1 MKISPQ
7 WVREFVDLSVDD
19 QRLAED
25 LTAAGIAVEGIS
37 GSGADTVFEMEIG
50 TNRPDA
56 MNHYGIAREAAA
68 IYDLRLKELSAV
80 SSQLS
85 ANPSKASVK
94 ASDMALK
101 RRSSTGRGGAKKK
114 ASAAKAASSAASH
127 GAAGSRALSR
137 QTSGAEALSSSAS
150 YGTTRVVP
158 FPITVEEPELCPR
171 FSARVIRGT
180 RIKASPEKIAHRLRL
195 LDQRPISNAV
205 DATNYVLWEM
215 GKPTH
220 VFDMGLLEGGRLII
234 RRAKD
239 GEKLKTL
246 DGVERTLSSE
256 DLVVAD
262 AKKPVGLAG
271 VMGGFDTMITDR
283 TKNILIESAWWDPVT
298 VRKTSRRHGI
308 HTDAS
313 HRFERGADF
322 ESTVLSCDL
331 VAKLILESGGGELV
345 GGAIDVVSRQMDQ
358 APIVLRL
365 SEVHRILGG
374 NLSAGEI
381 FRILKKLGFGVI
393 PEGQADAKFRVQIPS
408 WRLDVEREIDL
419 LEEIARVHG
428 YDKFENTLPAYSG
441 AVVDLPN
448 AAMDVAFRERALA
461 LGYNE
466 AVSLTFI
473 SHAAAETFG
482 FLTEAS
488 AAIAVDHLSAST
500 ARLGAAPFQSAS
512 GRVLDAATLPI
523 RNEPGLDAASLASGT
538 GRVLELENPL
548 SEEASVM
555 RTSLA
560 PGMLDMLAWN
570 LNRDAEEVRLFEMGR
585 VYEMRSGERV
595 EPQRAC
601 LGATMASVVGS
612 LPAAGRLDI
621 SGPLNSPFKPK
632 EGLNGA
638 PLQVEAFRGF
648 KGDVENLLAAF
659 SYRELSFDRKTAGH
673 FHRWRSARALM
684 DGAVVAQFGQIA
696 EEVKAERKLRQ
707 DIFLAE
713 FDLDELHARGLRAV
727 RFAALGKYPAVE
739 RDFSF
744 VFSDEVEFEAMRR
757 AVMALGIRELREFRP
772 VEIFRG
778 GSIGASKYSILLR
791 AKLQSDE
798 GTLRDE
804 QIAQWAEK
812 MVGALKGI
820 GGVQRA

>member
-7 WVREFVDLSVDD
+7 WVREFVDPSVDD
-19 QRLAED
+19 RRLAED
-25 LTAAGIAVEGIS
+25 LTAVGIAVEGIS

-68 IYDLRLKELSAV
+68 IYDLALKELSAI
-80 SSQLS
+80 SSQLL
-85 ANPSKASVK
+85 AKPSGAKASSSLGESN
-94 ASDMALK
+94 AALK
-101 RRSSTGRGGAKKK
+101 RRSSTGRGRVGKKT
-114 ASAAKAASSAASH
+114 SAAKAAYSSASH
-127 GAAGSRALSR
+127 GVAGSRALSK
-137 QTSGAEALSSSAS
+137 QSSRRAS
-150 YGTTRVVP
+150 QDAA
-158 FPITVEEPELCPR
+158 FPITVEEPGLCPR

-180 RIKASPEKIAHRLRL
+180 TIKASPEKIAHRLQL

-220 VFDMGLLEGGRLII
+220 VFDMDLLEGGRLII
-234 RRAKD
+234 RKAKD

-262 AKKPVGLAG
+262 GKKPVGLAG
-271 VMGGFDTMITDR
+271 VMGGFDTMITDQTR
-283 TKNILIESAWWDPVT
+283 NVLIESAWWDPVT

-331 VAKLILESGGGELV
+331 VAALILESGGGELV

-365 SEVHRILGG
+365 SEVQRILGG
-374 NLSAGEI
+374 TLTTREI

-408 WRLDVEREIDL
+408 WRLDVEREIDVI
-419 LEEIARVHG
+419 EEIARLHG

-441 AVVDLPN
+441 AVVELPN
-448 AAMDVAFRERALA
+448 AAMDAALRERALA

-473 SHAAAETFG
+473 SHAAAENF
-482 FLTEAS
+482 S
-488 AAIAVDHLSAST
+488 S
-500 ARLGAAPFQSAS
+500 GAA
-512 GRVLDAATLPI
+512 
-523 RNEPGLDAASLASGT
+523 
-538 GRVLELENPL
+538 VLELENPL

-570 LNRDAEEVRLFEMGR
+570 LNRDADDVRLFEMGR
-585 VYEMRSGERV
+585 VYEMRGGERI
-595 EPQRAC
+595 EPARLC
-601 LGATMASVVGS
+601 LGATLAAIRQSLLVGA
-612 LPAAGRLDI
+612 LLEEEPGAA
-621 SGPLNSPFKPK
+621 
-632 EGLNGA
+632 EY
-638 PLQVEAFRGF
+638 FRSF
-648 KGDVENLLAAF
+648 KGDVENLLAAIAF
-659 SYRELSFDRKTAGH
+659 SELSFDRETAEY
-673 FHRWRSARALM
+673 FHPGRSARALM

-696 EEVKAERKLRQ
+696 EDVKAERKLRQ
-707 DIFLAE
+707 DVFLAE
-713 FDLDELHARGLRAV
+713 LDVEQLHKCGLRTV
-727 RFAALGKYPAVE
+727 RFAPLGKYPAVE

-757 AVMALGIRELREFRP
+757 AVMGLQLSALRSFVP

-778 GSIGASKYSILLR
+778 GGIPVGKYSILLR
-791 AKLQSDE
+791 ARLQSDE

-804 QIAQWAEK
+804 QIAQWSGRVVK
-812 MVGALKGI
+812 ALQGL
-820 GGVQRA
+820 GGVQRT